1 MKPADPSSGRAPIV
15 SLRQIT
21 KRYPSI
27 VANSGI
33 DLDLHSGEVHALL
46 GENGAGKS
54 TLISILSGMVQP
66 DEGVM
71 QIQGAVR
78 RLTSPRDALNAGIG
92 TVYQHPTMVPSLTV
106 LENLMLGG
114 AWFRALQ
121 KQATLERFDE
131 LCGIL
136 GVTIDARARLGE
148 LSLGQQQM
156 VEIIKAL
163 WSDRRV
169 LILDESTAML
179 TPQGV
184 DDLLNTMDRLRRAGT
199 AILFTTHK
207 LSEAAHFGD
216 RVTVL
221 RGGRRVGG
229 LDNAELDAMSPD
241 EAVDTFVGMM
251 FGTRDD
257 DGRGT
262 AEAAQPRARREP
274 GREVLAVSGLGLGDA
289 NPVGRPADI
298 GFAVGAGEVL
308 GIAGIEGNG
317 QKELAEILAGQRP
330 LEAGTIRLEGRDVSA
345 LGVRARARAG
355 LRYVT
360 DDRLGEG
367 TIGTFDVSCNLLL
380 KRVGDR
386 PFWRHGIRRGEEIV
400 AHARRRIAEYGVYTP
415 SHATPIAHLSGG
427 NIQKVLLARELEGE
441 PKLII
446 FNKPTHGLDRQN
458 IMSAHQAIREL
469 ASRGVGVIVISTDL
483 DELMELSDRIAVMF
497 RGRISGVLKNEGQ
510 IRLRIGEL
518 MTGAGAGAGNDPDR
532 GSNSEENAA

>member
-1 MKPADPSSGRAPIV
+1 MISAKQISASAPIV
-15 SLRQIT
+15 SLRQIS
-21 KRYPSI
+21 KRYPGI
-27 VANSGI
+27 VANDGI
-33 DLDLHSGEVHALL
+33 DLDLYAGEVHALL

-66 DEGVM
+66 DEGTM
-71 QIQGAVR
+71 EIEGSAR
-78 RLTSPRDALNAGIG
+78 RLASPRDALNSGIG
-92 TVYQHPTMVPSLTV
+92 TVYQHPTMVSSLTV

-114 AWFRALQ
+114 AWYSPL
-121 KQATLERFDE
+121 KEQATITRFAD
-131 LCGIL
+131 LCEVL
-136 GVTIDARARLGE
+136 GVTIDASARLGD

-207 LSEAAHFGD
+207 LSEAAYFGD

-221 RGGRRVGG
+221 RGGRRIGG
-229 LDNAELDAMSPD
+229 LDKNELQAMTT
-241 EAVDTFVGMM
+241 EQAVNTFVHMM
-251 FGTRDD
+251 FGSREEESGDSERRVHRDAPGETGAVMLEVTD
-257 DGRGT
+257 FTLGGT
-262 AEAAQPRARREP
+262 DFSERP
-274 GREVLAVSGLGLGDA
+274 GK
-289 NPVGRPADI
+289 I
-298 GFAVGAGEVL
+298 GFSLCAGEIL

-330 LEAGTIRLEGRDVSA
+330 LNGGTIVLDGRDVGS
-345 LGVRARARAG
+345 LGVRARAAAG

-367 TIGTFDVSCNLLL
+367 TISTFDIASNLLL

-386 PFWRHGIRRGEEIV
+386 PFWRKGVSQAKEIV
-400 AHARRRIAEYGVYTP
+400 QHARRRIAEYNVYTP
-415 SHATPIAHLSGG
+415 SHATPIGRLSGG

-441 PKLII
+441 PKVIV

-458 IMSAHQAIREL
+458 IANAHQAIRAI

-483 DELMELSDRIAVMF
+483 DELMQLSDRIAVMF
-497 RGRISGVLKNEGQ
+497 RGRVSGVLKNEGQ
-510 IRLRIGEL
+510 IRLRLGEL
-518 MTGAGAGAGNDPDR
+518 MTGAGDSTDQATAFR
-532 GSNSEENAA
+532 ENAA